1 MSEPRTR
8 DAIIDY
14 CEDLYRDLDFNYVRD
29 WKQRTGGKAVGH
41 MPVYVPREIL
51 HAAGVLPVG
60 IMGGGDSIEIIRG
73 DAYFQS
79 YICHL
84 PRSTVEMGLT
94 ERIDCLDG
102 MLFPAICDVI
112 RNLSGMWQILFPG
125 KYVRYM
131 DFPQTFGE
139 AGHRFYRF
147 ELEELLHDLEELS
160 GQKATPERL
169 NRAIELYNDNRRA
182 LTELYDLRAEQ
193 PHKVSTADVYLLLR
207 AGNIMD
213 VEEHTA
219 MLREYLESVRETDN
233 PLLDNVRVVV
243 TGLFCEQ
250 PPLSMVKA
258 MENSGCYIVD
268 DDWML
273 GARYQIAQTP
283 IGDDP
288 LGAIV
293 DAYFNDTV
301 CTATRYDADGSNG
314 RFLIERV
321 RERDAEGVIFAAA
334 SFCDPALLDRPMG
347 QSALNEADIP
357 YTAFTYSENTG
368 QVQVIKEQ
376 AGTFA
381 DSIKLWGGA

>member
-1 MSEPRTR
+1 MSEAKRE
-8 DAIIDY
+8 AIIER
-14 CEDLYRDLDFNYVRD
+14 CEDLYRDLDLNYVQE

-51 HAAGVLPVG
+51 HAAGILPVG

-84 PRSTVEMGLT
+84 PRSTVEMGLSG
-94 ERIDCLDG
+94 RIDCLDG

-112 RNLSGMWQILFPG
+112 RNLSGMWQILFPE

-139 AGHRFYRF
+139 PGHRFYRF
-147 ELEELLHDLEELS
+147 EIEELLRDMETLS
-160 GQKATPERL
+160 GIKATPERL

-182 LTELYDLRAEQ
+182 LTELYNLRAAEPQ
-193 PHKVSTADVYLLLR
+193 KVPIADVYLLMR

-213 VEEHTA
+213 VEEHTV
-219 MLREYLESVRETDN
+219 MLRDYIAAAQEIDR
-233 PLLDNVRVVV
+233 PQLDNVRVVI
-243 TGLFCEQ
+243 TGMFCEQ
-250 PPLSMVKA
+250 PPLTMVKA

-273 GARYQIAQTP
+273 GARYQMGQTP

-288 LGAIV
+288 LGSIV
-293 DAYFNDTV
+293 DSYFNDTV
-301 CTATRYDADGSNG
+301 CTATRYDADGGNG

-347 QSALNEADIP
+347 QSALNKADIP

>member
-1 MSEPRTR
+1 MHEPRR
-8 DAIIDY
+8 QAIIDR
-14 CEDLYRDLDFNYVRD
+14 CETLYRNLALDYVRD
-29 WKQRTGGKAVGH
+29 WKQRTGGKAIGH
-41 MPVYVPREIL
+41 MPVYVPRELL
-51 HAAGVLPVG
+51 HAAGILPVG

-94 ERIDCLDG
+94 GKIDCLDG

-112 RNLSGMWQILFPG
+112 RNLSGMWQILFPDT
-125 KYVRYM
+125 YVRYM
-131 DFPQTFGE
+131 DFPQTFGA
-139 AGHRFYRF
+139 AGRRFYRA
-147 ELEELLHDLEELS
+147 EIEDLLGDMETLS
-160 GQKATPERL
+160 GVKATAERL
-169 NRAIELYNDNRRA
+169 NRAIGLYNDNRRA
-182 LTELYDLRAEQ
+182 LAELYDLRAAE
-193 PHKVSTADVYLLLR
+193 PHRVSTADVYLLLR

-219 MLREYLESVRETDN
+219 MLREYIEIARLYDRPV
-233 PLLDNVRVVV
+233 LDNVRVVV
-243 TGLFCEQ
+243 TGMFCEQ

-273 GARYQIAQTP
+273 GARYQMGQTP
-283 IGDDP
+283 LGDDP

-301 CTATRYDADGSNG
+301 CTATRYDPEGGNG
-314 RFLIERV
+314 RFLVERV
-321 RERDAEGVIFAAA
+321 RQRNAEGVIFAAA

-347 QSALNEADIP
+347 QSALTRADIP

>member
-1 MSEPRTR
+1 MSESRR
-8 DAIIDY
+8 QAIIEQCDT
-14 CEDLYRDLDFNYVRD
+14 LYRDLALGYVRD

-60 IMGGGDSIEIIRG
+60 IMGGGDNIEIIRG

-84 PRSTVEMGLT
+84 PRSTVEMGLAGK
-94 ERIDCLDG
+94 IDCLDG

-112 RNLSGMWQILFPG
+112 RNLSGMWQILFPDT
-125 KYVRYM
+125 YVRYM
-131 DFPQTFGE
+131 DFPQTFGD

-147 ELEELLHDLEELS
+147 ELEDLLGDLQKLS
-160 GQKATPERL
+160 GIEATPERL
-169 NRAIELYNDNRRA
+169 NHAIELYNDNRRA
-182 LTELYDLRAEQ
+182 LAELYDLRAAE
-193 PHKVSTADVYLLLR
+193 PHKVPTADVYLLMR
-207 AGNIMD
+207 AGNIIE
-213 VEEHTA
+213 VEEHTT
-219 MLREYLESVRETDN
+219 MLREYMEAVRDSES
-233 PLLDNVRVVV
+233 PMLDNIRVVI
-243 TGLFCEQ
+243 TGMFCEQ
-250 PPLSMVKA
+250 PPLTMVKA

-273 GARYQIAQTP
+273 GARYQMGQTP
-283 IGDDP
+283 ISDDP
-288 LGAIV
+288 MGSIV

-301 CTATRYDADGSNG
+301 CTATRYDADGGNG
-314 RFLIERV
+314 RFLVERV
-321 RERDAEGVIFAAA
+321 RERDAEGVIFAAP

-347 QSALNEADIP
+347 QSALNQADIP

>member
-1 MSEPRTR
+1 MSESRR
-8 DAIIDY
+8 QAIIEQCDT
-14 CEDLYRDLDFNYVRD
+14 LYRDLALGYVRD

-60 IMGGGDSIEIIRG
+60 IMGGGDNIEIIRG

-84 PRSTVEMGLT
+84 PRSTVEMGLAGK
-94 ERIDCLDG
+94 IDCLDG

-112 RNLSGMWQILFPG
+112 RNLSGMWQILFPDT
-125 KYVRYM
+125 YVRYM
-131 DFPQTFGE
+131 DFPQTFGD

-147 ELEELLHDLEELS
+147 ELEDLLGDLQKLS
-160 GQKATPERL
+160 GIEATPERL
-169 NRAIELYNDNRRA
+169 NHAIELYNDNRRA
-182 LTELYDLRAEQ
+182 LAELYDLRAAE
-193 PHKVSTADVYLLLR
+193 PHKVPTADVYLLMR
-207 AGNIMD
+207 AGNIIE
-213 VEEHTA
+213 VEEHTT
-219 MLREYLESVRETDN
+219 MLREYMEAVRDSES
-233 PLLDNVRVVV
+233 PMLDNIRVVI
-243 TGLFCEQ
+243 TGMFCEQ
-250 PPLSMVKA
+250 PPLTMVKA

-273 GARYQIAQTP
+273 GARYQMGQTP
-283 IGDDP
+283 ISDDP
-288 LGAIV
+288 MGSIV

-301 CTATRYDADGSNG
+301 CTATRYDADGGNG
-314 RFLIERV
+314 RFLVERV

-347 QSALNEADIP
+347 QSALNQADIP

>member
-1 MSEPRTR
+1 MTEAVRKDIIER
-8 DAIIDY
+8 CEAI
-14 CEDLYRDLDFNYVRD
+14 YRDLDFGYVRE
-29 WKQRTGGKAVGH
+29 WKQRTGGKAIGH

-51 HAAGVLPVG
+51 HAAGILPVG
-60 IMGGGDSIEIIRG
+60 IMGGGDNIEIIRG

-94 ERIDCLDG
+94 DRIDCLDG

-131 DFPQTFGE
+131 DFPQTFGD

-147 ELEELLHDLEELS
+147 ELEELLGDLQNLS
-160 GQKATPERL
+160 GVEATPERL
-169 NRAIELYNDNRRA
+169 NRAIECYNDNRRA
-182 LTELYDLRAEQ
+182 LAELYDLRAAA

-207 AGNIMD
+207 AGNVMA

-219 MLREYLESVRETDN
+219 IVRQYLEAVRDSE
-233 PLLDNVRVVV
+233 PPALDNVRVVV
-243 TGLFCEQ
+243 TGMFCEQ

-273 GARYQIAQTP
+273 GARYQMGQTP

-288 LGAIV
+288 LGSIV

-301 CTATRYDADGSNG
+301 CTATRYDADGGNG
-314 RFLIERV
+314 RFLVERV

-347 QSALNEADIP
+347 QSALNRADIP